1 MSEMIKRKVA
11 VCNFCSFPLTPSEV
25 LKGRGRC
32 DICDEAIQDEQREDR
47 HFDLE
52 VTGQVSKENMD
63 RIIEGVDGDTRVG
76 EE

>member
-32 DICDEAIQDEQREDR
+32 DICDEAIRDEQREDQ
-47 HFDLE
+47 LE
-52 VTGQVSKENMD
+52 VTGQVSKESMD